1 MVLTGFIAGLAL
13 APAPLELSVSSAS
26 LFKNG
31 YAVVVREAALSGN
44 GEYVIEEMPR
54 AVLGTMWIS
63 ATPGT
68 RINSVVV
75 TNQETTDERPPTSL
89 EEVLSANVGKTLTF
103 RYGDK
108 DINGKLLSASGSVLV
123 IQTSEGTLAINKGH
137 IHAVVSSGE
146 MIWQVK
152 NTTTKPVMKLRIN
165 AERGAKLS
173 IVSLERGLTWFPG
186 YSLDISDAKKLRL
199 VSKATILNDLAD
211 LPNIEVRLI
220 TGFPNVPFV
229 GWWDPLTSR
238 ESVEQFT
245 AQLMQMG
252 TPQQLRERRDA
263 FANQMGQAAAP
274 RGGFDEAFNVS
285 PLPGIT
291 SEDLFFYR
299 LPNIDMKKGDRG
311 YFILLAMESDYSHIY
326 EWEIPDKVNTN
337 ARYVQQEDRPGDIW
351 HSVKFKNNSN
361 QPLTTGPATIF
372 KDGEIMGQDSLL
384 YTSVGAETTVKMTKA
399 MDVRAE
405 DFEEEIA
412 RVVLEQP
419 IRGSWYDV
427 VTLKGTLSITNRKSE
442 AVELKIT
449 KELTGEMVSS
459 DGGPKVRTITRG
471 LRAVNPR
478 QMLEWTVRI
487 PAGESRTLTYTYKV
501 HLAR

>member
-1 MVLTGFIAGLAL
+1 MVLTSLIAGLTI

-31 YAVVVREAALSGN
+31 YAVVVREAPLSGN

-75 TNQETTDERPPTSL
+75 TNQETTNERPPTSL

-186 YSLDISDAKKLRL
+186 YSLDISDSKKLRL

-263 FANQMGQAAAP
+263 FSNQMGQAAAP

-299 LPNIDMKKGDRG
+299 LPNIDMKQGDRG
-311 YFILLAMESDYSHIY
+311 YFILLALESDYSHIY
-326 EWEIPDKVNTN
+326 EWEIPDKVNVN

-405 DFEEEIA
+405 DFEEEVA

-449 KELTGEMVSS
+449 KELTGEMVST
-459 DGGPKVRTITRG
+459 DGDPKVRTITRG